1 MSTNRLCALADLP
14 DVILMQVECDGTPV
28 ALARIGDRVFA
39 IGDTCSHA
47 EVSLSEG
54 EIDVEECALECWRH
68 GSLFSLETGE
78 ALTMPA
84 VRPVPVYSV
93 RIDGADVVMDS

>member
-1 MSTNRLCALADLP
+1 MSTIRLCALADLL
-14 DVILMQVECDGTPV
+14 DGMVMQVECDGTPV